1 VTYRETSEAWL
12 SIIGVGED
20 GWDGLNVEAKL
31 LIVSAD
37 LLYGGV
43 RHLSYVPAEI
53 TGPKQVPWP
62 SPMAAAIAEIFAQH
76 RGKRRVVVLGS
87 GDPMLYGVGVTLSRD
102 LPVSEFRVLPRVSA
116 FSLACARMGWALVET
131 TLVSLVS
138 RPLEQLLLHLA
149 PGQRLVLYSEDE
161 TTPPKVAK
169 LLTKS
174 GYGSSTLHVLARLGG
189 PSEEQISGIAAAW
202 STEPVDALNI
212 IAFVCIADA
221 ETRPLSRVPGLPD
234 DAFETDGQ
242 LTKREVRAATLASLA
257 PLPGQTLW
265 DVGAGTGTVG
275 IEWMRVHSSCS
286 CIAFEA
292 KDARALRVG
301 QNARNLGVPNLK
313 VIQGVAP
320 ATFEGLPSPH
330 AIFIGGGIGVEGLF
344 EACWKQLL
352 PGGRLVA
359 NSVTVASEANLAAWH
374 RLYGGNLT
382 RIQVARAELIGGTY
396 AWRQMMPITQW
407 TVIKP

>member
-1 VTYRETSEAWL
+1 MIYHETNEAWL
-12 SIIGVGED
+12 SIIGIGED
-20 GWDGLNVEAKL
+20 GWDGLNPKAKH
-31 LIVSAD
+31 LIGSAE

-53 TGPKQVPWP
+53 AGPKHIPWP
-62 SPMAAAIAEIFAQH
+62 SPMAVAIAEILTQH
-76 RGKRRVVVLGS
+76 RGKRRVAVLGS
-87 GDPMLYGVGVTLSRD
+87 GDPMLYGVGVTLTRD
-102 LPVSEFRVLPRVSA
+102 LPVAEFRVIPNVSA
-116 FSLACARMGWALVET
+116 FSLACARMGWPLVET

-138 RPLEQLLLHLA
+138 RPIEQLLLHLA
-149 PGQRLVLYSEDE
+149 PGRRLVLYSEDG
-161 TTPPKVAK
+161 TIPARIAS
-169 LLTKS
+169 LLTKH
-174 GYGSSTLHVLARLGG
+174 GYKASILHVLERLGG
-189 PSEEQISGIAAAW
+189 PSEEQISKTASAW
-202 STEPVDALNI
+202 SIESVDALNV
-212 IAFVCIADA
+212 IALICVADA

-275 IEWMRVHSSCS
+275 IEWMRVHHSCS

-292 KDARALRVG
+292 REERALRIG
-301 QNARNLGVPNLK
+301 QNGRNLGVPSLK
-313 VIQGVAP
+313 VVHGVAP
-320 ATFEGLPSPH
+320 ALFEGLPSPH
-330 AIFIGGGIGVEGLF
+330 AIFIGGGIDVEGLF
-344 EACWKQLL
+344 EACWKHLL

-359 NSVTVASEANLAAWH
+359 NAVTVASEANLAAWH
-374 RLYGGNLT
+374 RLHGGDLT
-382 RIQVARAELIGGTY
+382 RMQVARAEPIGGAY